1 MGRGLSP
8 EQAMLLRALGAP
20 GPAVPVRML
29 LAAVYPEAATGE
41 SSPEKGKALV
51 ALDRSLRRLE
61 ARGLVTRFGLRAG
74 IAAVAATEEGFHE
87 GRKSRHHWKWRDFS
101 GEIYLTRHRLGR
113 LRGEE
118 EAADF

>member
-1 MGRGLSP
+1 
-8 EQAMLLRALGAP
+8 MLLRALGAP

-29 LAAVYPEAATGE
+29 LASVYPEAATGE
-41 SSPEKGKALV
+41 SPSAQGKALA

-61 ARGLVTRFGLRAG
+61 ARGLVTRFGRRAG

-87 GRKSRHHWKWRDFS
+87 GRKSRHYWKWRDDFS